1 MAPWT
6 NGGGAWRLDQRPSI
20 PDLVKQGFAV
30 FAFDQIGFGARVL
43 DARDFYRRYPRWSLM
58 GKMVADTRA
67 AVEALGQ
74 TSELGDVYLMG
85 YALGGK
91 VALLTAALD
100 ERVKGLAVVSGFDV
114 LRAATADKGVEG
126 IRHYSHLHGLLPRL
140 GPYVDN
146 PRSSPF
152 DFDAAVRL
160 TAGRPV
166 LLIAPTLDRYVRAAD
181 VAAAVRPLAR
191 PGLTVETP
199 LDFNRFRRQTQQ
211 RVASWLV
218 EVRDRSGR

>member
-1 MAPWT
+1 MSAEGSYRMGQNQVIDHASTEPHSCEC
-6 NGGGAWRLDQRPSI
+6 GRPGLWDEAEAYCQASTE
-20 PDLVKQGFAV
+20 PHSCECG
-30 FAFDQIGFGARVL
+30 
-43 DARDFYRRYPRWSLM
+43 
-58 GKMVADTRA
+58 RA
-67 AVEALGQ
+67 
-74 TSELGDVYLMG
+74 
-85 YALGGK
+85 
-91 VALLTAALD
+91 
-100 ERVKGLAVVSGFDV
+100 AVVSGFDV

-140 GPYVDN
+140 GPYVDK

-181 VAAAVRPLAR
+181 VAAAVKPLAR

-211 RVASWLV
+211 RVVRWLT
-218 EVRDRSGR
+218 EVRDRNGR

>member
-1 MAPWT
+1 
-6 NGGGAWRLDQRPSI
+6 
-20 PDLVKQGFAV
+20 V

-74 TSELGDVYLMG
+74 TAELSDVYLMG
-85 YALGGK
+85 YSLGGK

-140 GPYVDN
+140 GPYVDK

-181 VAAAVRPLAR
+181 VAAAVKPLAR

-211 RVASWLV
+211 RVVRWLT
-218 EVRDRSGR
+218 EVRDRNAR